1 MADPSIRGKGL
12 NGTTGTANLV
22 VTVDVAPVAG
32 DHIYIL
38 VNVNNAVSGSHPIPA
53 STGFSSL
60 GTSTA
65 SVWSRLT
72 LLGKI
77 ATGAEGTSFTIS
89 GFAGADSKYADVVV
103 IQDAGA
109 SLATN
114 IVNTPDATSNTTVS
128 IPAITTAAAGS
139 LDVVGVGLGG
149 NNSGSSTNFTAW
161 AAHTE
166 QLDGSVS
173 SGGGFYAGVGVA
185 TATRASAG
193 VQAATTA
200 TQGFS
205 DVNAVIRFEV
215 APAAGG
221 ATSILRQM
229 MMGHG

>member
-1 MADPSIRGKGL
+1 VLVIR
-12 NGTTGTANLV
+12 
-22 VTVDVAPVAG
+22 
-32 DHIYIL
+32 
-38 VNVNNAVSGSHPIPA
+38 
-53 STGFSSL
+53 
-60 GTSTA
+60 
-65 SVWSRLT
+65 
-72 LLGKI
+72 
-77 ATGAEGTSFTIS
+77 
-89 GFAGADSKYADVVV
+89 
-103 IQDAGA
+103 DAGA
-109 SLATN
+109 SLTTN

-128 IPAITTAAAGS
+128 IAAITTASAGS

-149 NNSGSSTNFTAW
+149 NNSGSSTNFTTW

-215 APAAGG
+215 APAAGA

>member
-1 MADPSIRGKGL
+1 VADPSIRGKGL

-53 STGFSSL
+53 STDFTSL
-60 GTSTA
+60 GSSTA

-77 ATGAEGTSFTIS
+77 ATGSEGTSFTIS
-89 GFAGADSKYADVVV
+89 GFSGADSKYADVLV
-103 IQDAGA
+103 IRDAGA
-109 SLATN
+109 SLTTN

-128 IPAITTAAAGS
+128 IAAITTASAGS

-149 NNSGSSTNFTAW
+149 NNSGSSTNFTTW

-215 APAAGG
+215 APAAGA